1 MTVTMT
7 GPYFPGEQKPTETL
21 YNSLLAF
28 LAVLPS
34 ANFQVLTLLR
44 QKKDNQKETFKF
56 WLKMMAT
63 PAIELF
69 GSVI

>member
-56 WLKMMAT
+56 
-63 PAIELF
+63 
-69 GSVI
+69 